1 MRILFHATFPIE
13 PFNTYV
19 RDGSVGGKMKRLLDD
34 LKPEAAYFTEFDGNR
49 TAVLIINMDD
59 TAQIPSIAEPWFLTF
74 NAKCHFHP
82 AMVPEDLAK
91 ADLAALGKKWA

>member
-1 MRILFHATFPIE
+1 MRILFQVTMPHE

-19 RDGSVGGKMKRLLDD
+19 KDGSVGGKMKRILDE
-34 LKPEAAYFTEFDGNR
+34 LKPEAAYFTEIDGRR
-49 TAVLIINMDD
+49 TAILIIQMND
-59 TAQIPSIAEPWFLTF
+59 TSQIPSIAEPWFLTF
-74 NAKCHFHP
+74 NGDCHFHP